1 MLSPESFLNAFLNL
15 FIPPWM
21 RKSFKFIVLRLLTN
35 TFVSQ
40 KIESVHFYSC
50 PQGKISPRILSLS
63 SRQKNITHSSR
74 TAFSKD
80 IFFSAERGEGGGG
93 RGWWSWKNTKIK
105 PTRVLSQVLINSTIF
120 VTFTFL
126 IYVLLCHNLLN
137 EIIISNMLKCEGSLT

>member
-1 MLSPESFLNAFLNL
+1 
-15 FIPPWM
+15 M
-21 RKSFKFIVLRLLTN
+21 RESFKFIVLRLLAN

-50 PQGKISPRILSLS
+50 PQGKLSPGILSLS
-63 SRQKNITHSSR
+63 SRQKDITHSSR

-80 IFFSAERGEGGGG
+80 IFFSAERGEGRGGEDYG
-93 RGWWSWKNTKIK
+93 VEKIPKLNLRGYW
-105 PTRVLSQVLINSTIF
+105 SQVLIYSTIF

-137 EIIISNMLKCEGSLT
+137 EIIISNLLKCEGSLT